1 MAIGWPPFDTLS
13 NGPSDN
19 LPMPATPQDLLAFLD
34 RLGISHTTVSHPPL
48 FTVTESRSLRGKIA
62 GGHTKNLFL
71 KDKPG
76 ALFLVVAEED
86 ARIDLKSIHPRIGS
100 KRVSFGSAEL
110 LLHHLGVLPGSVT
123 PFGAIN
129 DTAGAVSVI
138 LDAAMM
144 QHAVLNFHPLINTM
158 TTSIAAHDL
167 VVFLQATGHEPRIVP
182 VSDMDPAPSPAH

>member
-1 MAIGWPPFDTLS
+1 
-13 NGPSDN
+13 
-19 LPMPATPQDLLAFLD
+19 MPATPQDLLAFLD

-48 FTVTESRSLRGKIA
+48 FTVAESQNLRGKIP

-76 ALFLVVAEED
+76 SLFLVVAEED

-110 LLHHLGVLPGSVT
+110 LEQHLGIQPGSVT
-123 PFGAIN
+123 PFAAIN
-129 DTAGAVSVI
+129 DTAGAVSIV

-144 QHAVLNFHPLINTM
+144 QHTVLNFHPLINTM
-158 TTSIAAHDL
+158 TTSIAAQDL
-167 VVFLQATGHEPRIVP
+167 VAFLKATGHEPRILS
-182 VSDMDPAPSPAH
+182 VSDGDPAAVLPH